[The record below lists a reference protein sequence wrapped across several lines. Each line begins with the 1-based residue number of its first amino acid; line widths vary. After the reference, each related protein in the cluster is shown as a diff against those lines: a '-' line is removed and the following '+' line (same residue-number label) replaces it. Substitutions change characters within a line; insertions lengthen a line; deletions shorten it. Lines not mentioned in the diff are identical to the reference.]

1 MGKLNMKGQALRDYI
16 DLSASI
22 IEPCIED
29 IYISKRLLTDDGY
42 SADEVDD
49 FISEKIRHYDGY
61 YQGLDEDAYKECV
74 VEEKEKVLEHLAKPD
89 VDKFAIDP
97 DHMPST
103 EEIAKE
109 NMLKITRNIRQIMFM
124 KRGMEGMGVDAGD
137 IAFAIMDYARECD
150 ERFQSMPEEE
160 LDEMIFNR
168 VLEAL
173 LGDRIEDKIDPETAA

>member
-1 MGKLNMKGQALRDYI
+1 MA
-16 DLSASI
+16 
-22 IEPCIED
+22 
-29 IYISKRLLTDDGY
+29 
-42 SADEVDD
+42 
-49 FISEKIRHYDGY
+49 
-61 YQGLDEDAYKECV
+61 
-74 VEEKEKVLEHLAKPD
+74 EEKEKVLEHLAKPD
-89 VDKFAIDP
+89 EDKFAIDP

-109 NMLKITRNIRQIMFM
+109 NLLKITRNIRQIMFM

-168 VLEAL
+168 LLEAL